1 MDKLVLEREVAV
13 EEKKETKIEETQNS
27 TQETKL
33 PELKQE
39 ETSAKT
45 EYLKSLENITIGDF
59 KKQEE
64 EKKLADFEQEKEEL
78 IQKQFEVEEPKQESQ
93 NIIEKPNY
101 DFIEENKTVIKLRK
115 NLKPE
120 AEKSKKNRR
129 GVVIAVGL
137 AICSLI
143 AVTNVTLLDN
153 FSSSL
158 SSIEH
163 EFYDINLPKYLKN
176 IGNLDATKK
185 SMEFIE
191 TYPEEMQNA
200 GDIGE
205 KTNWYDKLTNFISGV
220 FGG

>member
-13 EEKKETKIEETQNS
+13 EEKTETK
-27 TQETKL
+27 TQEIKL

-39 ETSAKT
+39 EAPAKT

-64 EKKLADFEQEKEEL
+64 EKKIAEFEQEKEEL
-78 IQKQFEVEEPKQESQ
+78 IQKQFEVEQPKQESQ

-101 DFIEENKTVIKLRK
+101 DFIEENKKVIKLRK
-115 NLKPE
+115 NLKSE
-120 AEKSKKNRR
+120 AEKNKKSKRS
-129 GVVIAVGL
+129 VVIAVGL

-176 IGNLDATKK
+176 IANLDATKK

-191 TYPEEMQNA
+191 TYPEEMQTA

>member
-13 EEKKETKIEETQNS
+13 EEKTENKIEETQNS
-27 TQETKL
+27 TEETKL

-39 ETSAKT
+39 EAPAKT

-78 IQKQFEVEEPKQESQ
+78 IQKQFEVEQPKQESQ

-101 DFIEENKTVIKLRK
+101 DFIEENKTIIKLRK

-120 AEKSKKNRR
+120 AGKSKKNRR

>member
-13 EEKKETKIEETQNS
+13 EEKTENKIEETQNS
-27 TQETKL
+27 TEETKL

-39 ETSAKT
+39 EAPAKT

-78 IQKQFEVEEPKQESQ
+78 IQKQFEVEKPKQESQ

-101 DFIEENKTVIKLRK
+101 DFIEENKTIIKLRK

-120 AEKSKKNRR
+120 AGKSKKNRR